1 MTISVLPPA
10 AVSASSPWS
19 PDDLAAQQLLDDLTR
34 ARRSDPAGV
43 AACENAVALHY
54 LDLARTL
61 VGRFTGH
68 GVDRDDLVQVARE
81 GLLKAVKGWRPQL
94 GGGFLPYAIPMI
106 TGELR
111 RYMRDYST
119 LIRRPRRLIDATPA
133 IMTAREA
140 LGRDGHTPTDAEIA
154 VAAGVSVQAVADDRA
169 AMIRSRSTS
178 LEAIRAATADDWA
191 SVPAERDLTCAEDR
205 ALLRQLL
212 NALDHRQRRLLA
224 MRFVEDRT
232 QDEIGRALGISQ
244 MQVSRL
250 LRATLHQLRQAMAA
264 DRPVSSDRA
273 ATLDV
278 LDLLQ
283 SPGGV
288 ATCRLTRRP
297 QPSAGDCWAVP
308 YRGTSEVTTERG
320 PA

>member
-1 MTISVLPPA
+1 MTTSLLPPA
-10 AVSASSPWS
+10 TVSAEFPRSA
-19 PDDLAAQQLLDDLTR
+19 DDSAAQALLDDLAR
-34 ARRSDPAGV
+34 ARRGDPAGV
-43 AACENAVALHY
+43 AACETAVTLHY
-54 LDLARTL
+54 LDVARNL

-111 RYMRDYST
+111 RYMRDHST

-154 VAAGVSVQAVADDRA
+154 AAAGVSVQAVADDRA

-178 LEAIRAATADDWA
+178 LDAIRAATADDWA
-191 SVPAERDLTCAEDR
+191 SATAERDLTCAEDR

-212 NALDHRQRRLLA
+212 NGLDHRQCRLLA

-250 LRATLHQLRQAMAA
+250 LRATLHQLRQAMATSRPTGD
-264 DRPVSSDRA
+264 DRTGTFHA
-273 ATLDV
+273 H
-278 LDLLQ
+278 DLVKT
-283 SPGGV
+283 PAGM
-288 ATCRLTRRP
+288 TPERL
-297 QPSAGDCWAVP
+297 AG
-308 YRGTSEVTTERG
+308 
-320 PA
+320 